1 MNHDTTALHRLEERY
16 ERLLLLIGDLQAAVG
31 RLQQLANDAAG
42 SQQKPGSGG
51 VCYSMVGQVIA
62 AGSSATGVTVN
73 AMYAG
78 STYAANTNA
87 TVYNQMQSATAATKT
102 IMLGANP
109 DGTYS
114 AISQSC

>member
-1 MNHDTTALHRLEERY
+1 MIHDSSNLRELEQRY
-16 ERLLLLIGDLQAAVG
+16 ERLQLTIGDMQAAIG

-42 SQQKPGSGG
+42 SQKGGGGG
-51 VCYSMVGQVIA
+51 VIYSMVGVAIA
-62 AGSSATGVTVN
+62 AGRSITGATVN

-87 TVYNQMQSATAATKT
+87 TVYNQMQADTVVTKT
-102 IMLGANP
+102 IMLGVNP